1 MLYKILGF
9 LCLGAA
15 IMLILSQ
22 LITIEYIEENIEE
35 DEKDD

>member
-22 LITIEYIEENIEE
+22 FVEIVEIEEIEE

>member
-15 IMLILSQ
+15 ILLILSQ
-22 LITIEYIEENIEE
+22 FVVIVKIEDIEE